1 MESVYCNCK
10 QCSATIGLFVNLWTQ
25 IGKSYFSP
33 VIAPDDSPAV
43 LREGASRMG
52 EKGTLVEECH
62 LQDIACAS
70 CNVILGLQ
78 CLETPV
84 NHVLDEDQLLLRLA
98 SVELLTKDGQEAEF
112 NAKRVLDVREP
123 SKVSASNFPGASP
136 SSAFGASSFHEIQ
149 DLVQIQNDLKAQRE
163 DIKRIDS
170 NGFKIVSAL
179 DTRVVRIEEQVTKLK
194 DSLGSFRSDIAGT
207 QEDLASLKAEVG
219 EVKRAAQ
226 NKGPVAGLEKRL
238 KSTDAALQ
246 DIRQDVGALE
256 EKFGELSGVNLE
268 LQRQKKEIDAL
279 KSDIRSRTLARD
291 HAKDMAA
298 LRTEMLQMRRQM
310 DEMRSKTVERVAA
323 PFPAKELDI
332 LASNIA
338 KVGARANQVETLQ
351 MEFEILKGRI
361 ERSEASRQA
370 SDDRVAGHTTEA
382 RNLPPYTDSPLARR
396 KRASS
401 IGDTITA
408 VDPLFKR
415 QAFSSG
421 FNASQ
426 VYDVPSEWAEESA
439 AGQEK
444 HGENEVTPAHKL
456 TKSGN
461 VDKRT
466 QRPRR
471 SLNGKIK

>member
-1 MESVYCNCK
+1 
-10 QCSATIGLFVNLWTQ
+10 
-25 IGKSYFSP
+25 
-33 VIAPDDSPAV
+33 
-43 LREGASRMG
+43 
-52 EKGTLVEECH
+52 
-62 LQDIACAS
+62 
-70 CNVILGLQ
+70 
-78 CLETPV
+78 
-84 NHVLDEDQLLLRLA
+84 
-98 SVELLTKDGQEAEF
+98 
-112 NAKRVLDVREP
+112 VREP
-123 SKVSASNFPGASP
+123 SKVSACNVPKVSP
-136 SSAFGASSFHEIQ
+136 SSGFGTTSFHEIQ
-149 DLVQIQNDLKAQRE
+149 DLLQIQSSLKAQRE

-179 DTRVVRIEEQVTKLK
+179 DTKVVRVEEQVGKLK

-226 NKGPVAGLEKRL
+226 NKGPLAGLEKRL
-238 KSTDAALQ
+238 ASTDKFLQ
-246 DIRQDVGALE
+246 DVQRDVGALE
-256 EKFGELSGVNLE
+256 EKLGQELSGVNVE
-268 LQRQKKEIDAL
+268 LQRQKKDIDGL
-279 KSDIRSRTLARD
+279 KADIRGRTSARD

-310 DEMRSKTVERVAA
+310 DEMRSKTVERVGA

-338 KVGARANQVETLQ
+338 KIGARASQVETLQ

-361 ERSEASRQA
+361 ERSEASRQVS
-370 SDDRVAGHTTEA
+370 SDERLAGHATEA
-382 RNLPPYTDSPLARR
+382 RSLPPYTDSPLARR

-401 IGDTITA
+401 NADTITA
-408 VDPLFKR
+408 ADSLFKR

-426 VYDVPSEWAEESA
+426 VSVYDVPSGWAGESA
-439 AGQEK
+439 SHAGQEK

-456 TKSGN
+456 TKSGK

-471 SLNGKIK
+471 SLNSKPK